1 MNQFT
6 ADNYTPEQQLEA
18 ARITLA
24 QNEINLGSEKI
35 KAISS
40 ISTHFTWGIVSLCS
54 IIGVAV
60 VVGRTYLE
68 VERMRSK

>member
-1 MNQFT
+1 MNQFN
-6 ADNYTPEQQLEA
+6 ADNYTPDQQLEA
-18 ARITLA
+18 ARITLE
-24 QNEINLGSEKI
+24 QNRVNLGNEKI

-40 ISTHFTWGIVSLCS
+40 ISTHFTWGIVSLFS